1 MEVEPVF
8 SNPKVKEKKKKRKR
22 DQGGE
27 ELPSDDKKKKQRE
40 REASGAID
48 DPTID
53 PPLEATGTTVGA
65 SEVKEKKKRNKN
77 KSSAEASDPP
87 PSSAIEFTPGAG
99 AVDEPKKSRKL
110 KSANDVVD
118 ADGDGETPPKSKSKS
133 KKRKKEETIE
143 DNEHPSTVLHTEGH
157 SPQKRKK
164 SKASVHPNPLDDS
177 DLTEQSQKGSH
188 SFPSPL
194 QIPNTKRSFDCCS
207 SYLHLLPIYLSRNLE
222 IQQSPPKLDNP
233 QHLDPQGRK
242 WRRAPIHLLT
252 RFFHP
257 SGSGKVCPNG
267 CRLLVQGPGAG
278 ERGM

>member
-1 MEVEPVF
+1 M
-8 SNPKVKEKKKKRKR
+8 
-22 DQGGE
+22 
-27 ELPSDDKKKKQRE
+27 
-40 REASGAID
+40 A
-48 DPTID
+48 
-53 PPLEATGTTVGA
+53 A
-65 SEVKEKKKRNKN
+65 SEAKKEKRNKN
-77 KSSAEASDPP
+77 KSSTEASDPP

-118 ADGDGETPPKSKSKS
+118 ADGDGEPSPKSKSKS

-143 DNEHPSTVLHTEGH
+143 DNEHPSTVLYTEGH
-157 SPQKRKK
+157 PPQKRKK

-207 SYLHLLPIYLSRNLE
+207 SYLHLLPIYISRNLE
-222 IQQSPPKLDNP
+222 IQQSPPKLGNP
-233 QHLDPQGRK
+233 QHLDLQGRK

-252 RFFHP
+252 RFLHP